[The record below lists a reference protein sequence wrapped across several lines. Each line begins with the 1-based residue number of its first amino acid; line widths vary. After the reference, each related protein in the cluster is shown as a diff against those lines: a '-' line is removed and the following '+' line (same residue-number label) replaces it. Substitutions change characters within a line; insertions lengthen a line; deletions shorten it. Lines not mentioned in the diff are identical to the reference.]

1 VRNNMKL
8 RKLLA
13 PKNALM
19 AFNELLQGTTPAEF
33 KLESNG
39 QNFVAEVVFN
49 NIKYEGYG
57 TSKNTAK
64 NDACEK
70 AVRDLIIAKLSK
82 VQKQE
87 TVAKP
92 ATDDVEMMD
101 ADSAND
107 GDDDDVPMLQLA
119 SFALHKLFAEWSAEG
134 FEIPS
139 TKLTAKS
146 SGGGGVGGGSVDQ
159 PMDGTTDDAAIV
171 GAKAG
176 QPKKTILK
184 TELPA
189 NASEMHPTMLLS
201 AMRAG
206 IFYEDLGCTGPVGSV
221 VQNCGVTVD
230 GRRFEGSGRSKKLAR
245 KAAASKACNEIF
257 GTAFTEETN

>member
-1 VRNNMKL
+1 MKL

-19 AFNELLQGTTPAEF
+19 AFNELLQSTNPAEF
-33 KLESNG
+33 KLENNG
-39 QNFVAEVVFN
+39 QNYVAEVVFN

-82 VQKQE
+82 VQKNE
-87 TVAKP
+87 TVAKSVS
-92 ATDDVEMMD
+92 DNVEMMD

-107 GDDDDVPMLQLA
+107 GDDDEDVPMLQLA

-146 SGGGGVGGGSVDQ
+146 SGGGGGVDQ
-159 PMDGTTDDAAIV
+159 PMDGTTDGAAV
-171 GAKAG
+171 GAKLG

-184 TELPA
+184 TELPP

-206 IFYEDLGCTGPVGSV
+206 IFYEDLGCTGPMGNV

-245 KAAASKACNEIF
+245 KAAATKACNETF
-257 GTAFTEETN
+257 GTAFCEEN